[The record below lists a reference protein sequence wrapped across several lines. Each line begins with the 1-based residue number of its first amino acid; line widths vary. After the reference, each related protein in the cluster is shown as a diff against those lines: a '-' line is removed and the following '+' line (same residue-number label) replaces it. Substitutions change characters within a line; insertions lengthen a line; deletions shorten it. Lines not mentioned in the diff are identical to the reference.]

1 MKVFLFLLIPAF
13 FLGSCSLSDSK
24 STRDKSSGKD
34 TVTESG
40 LSAENL
46 TQIHLVVKG
55 MTCEGCEK
63 AIVASIEK
71 LDGIKEASASH
82 TEEEAVIEFDSTR
95 TTVDAISRAIAD
107 AGYSVEG
114 EKENP
119 QH

>member
-1 MKVFLFLLIPAF
+1 MKVVLFLLIPAF
-13 FLGSCSLSDSK
+13 LLGACSLSDSK
-24 STRDKSSGKD
+24 SSGDKSSGKD
-34 TVTESG
+34 TVTESE

-46 TQIHLVVKG
+46 TQIHLDVKG
-55 MTCEGCEK
+55 MTCEGCEN

-82 TEEEAVIEFDSTR
+82 TGEEAVIVYDSTR
-95 TTVDAISRAIAD
+95 TTIDAISSAIAD

-114 EKENP
+114 EKGNP